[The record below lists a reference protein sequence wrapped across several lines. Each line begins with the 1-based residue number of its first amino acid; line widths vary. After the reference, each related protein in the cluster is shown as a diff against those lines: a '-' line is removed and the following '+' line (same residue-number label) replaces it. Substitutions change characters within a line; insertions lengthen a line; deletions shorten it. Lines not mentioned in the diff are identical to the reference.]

1 MRSYKPTDKI
11 FILGRSG
18 CGKSFLG
25 KSIQDQFD
33 RLVVIDSL
41 YEYSGSDFDFV
52 VDSYQSFLN
61 ALVHLEKEKNFKIL
75 FRFNLAMGNSEREIL
90 FDRACECIYQ
100 LGDVCLVIE
109 EVHLYSSPQF
119 LPHWF
124 KNIAL
129 MGRHQNIGLICTS
142 QRAGE
147 TNKTLLSM
155 STYVYCGQIIDLND
169 QKYIANFIGKEARA
183 LSELQDRTFI
193 EYSSADP
200 KSCKIVSNNFLKSGL
215 DLEKKSTVNIKA
227 RPKNKKTGEKS

>member
-1 MRSYKPTDKI
+1 M
-11 FILGRSG
+11 
-18 CGKSFLG
+18 
-25 KSIQDQFD
+25 
-33 RLVVIDSL
+33 IDSL
-41 YEYSGSDFDFV
+41 YEYNGGDFDFV
-52 VDSYQSFLN
+52 VDSYPAFLV
-61 ALVHLEKEKNFKIL
+61 ALVSLEKEKKFRVL
-75 FRFNLAMGNSEREIL
+75 FRFNLSMGESERESL
-90 FDRACECIYQ
+90 FNRLCECIYH

-119 LPHWF
+119 LPLWL

-129 MGRHQNIGLICTS
+129 MGRHQKIGLICTS

-193 EYSSADP
+193 EYSSSDP
-200 KSCKIVSNNFLKSGL
+200 MSNKIVKNDFLKTGL
-215 DLEKKSTVNIKA
+215 DFEKKSTVNIKA
-227 RPKNKKTGEKS
+227 RPKNKKQEKET

>member
-25 KSIQDQFD
+25 KTIQEKFN
-33 RLVVIDSL
+33 RLIVIDSL
-41 YEYSGSDFDFV
+41 YEYSGGDFDFV
-52 VDSYQSFLN
+52 VDSYPAFLG
-61 ALVHLEKEKNFKIL
+61 ALINLENQKNFKVL
-75 FRFNLAMGNSEREIL
+75 FRFNLSMVEVEREAL
-90 FDRACECIYQ
+90 FNRLCECIYQ

-119 LPHWF
+119 LPHWL

-129 MGRHQNIGLICTS
+129 MGRHQKIGLICTS

-155 STYVYCGQIIDLND
+155 STFVYCGQIIDLND
-169 QKYIANFIGKEARA
+169 QKYIANFIGKDARA

-193 EYSSADP
+193 EYSSDDP
-200 KSCKIVSNNFLKSGL
+200 ANSKIVNNNFLVSGL
-215 DLEKKSTVNIKA
+215 DLKKKSTVNIKA